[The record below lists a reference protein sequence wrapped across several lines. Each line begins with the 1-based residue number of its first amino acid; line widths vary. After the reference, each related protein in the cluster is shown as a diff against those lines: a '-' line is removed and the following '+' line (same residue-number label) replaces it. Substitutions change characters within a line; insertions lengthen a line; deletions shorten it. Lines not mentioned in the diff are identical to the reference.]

1 MNSVAVIQ
9 HHNQGNYRG
18 KNVHSIQFQRD
29 KSLLWEESIASNKYQ
44 AHRLA
49 AESSHLRPQ
58 TESRKST
65 LEMAY
70 CF

>member
-1 MNSVAVIQ
+1 MNSVAVLQ

-18 KNVHSIQFQRD
+18 KDVHSVQFQRD
-29 KSLLWEESIASNKYQ
+29 KSLLWEESM

-49 AESSHLRPQ
+49 AESSHLRLQ